1 MCTAYVYT
9 CARGECML
17 ISTLTWMYSDLFL
30 VPVILCIGQT
40 KRRQIH
46 QRHDAVSVYSP
57 HSHSATLH
65 QPLPLLTR
73 RATWRHY
80 VQLSAASEC
89 SPVGY
94 GIGRR
99 GANNTFTAGEIPS
112 RGGLLR
118 CSVCWVKFVR
128 ILQGLMKDQ
137 AKLASVSKMGAGVQ
151 AWGTG
156 CAVDLGHCAPL
167 QSALKNRCLLMLQG
181 TETLEYVGKN
191 MEGIAIVCVCV
202 SISGSLP
209 LRHEVCQVCHKL
221 FNRMVI

>member
-1 MCTAYVYT
+1 
-9 CARGECML
+9 ML

-40 KRRQIH
+40 KRHQIH

-65 QPLPLLTR
+65 QPLPLLTNL
-73 RATWRHY
+73 ATWRHN

-99 GANNTFTAGEIPS
+99 GANDTFTAGEITS

-156 CAVDLGHCAPL
+156 CAVNLGHCAPL
-167 QSALKNRCLLMLQG
+167 QSALKSRCLLMLQR
-181 TETLEYVGKN
+181 TQDSWIHRKKKL
-191 MEGIAIVCVCV
+191 EGIAFVCVYV

-221 FNRMVI
+221 FNRMVIEH